1 MEIDGYLKRTY
12 WFVRQKDGKLAVCL
26 SEEEA
31 KELSREIHGT
41 GEVMGIGCAN
51 NIKEAAVKIDEGMR
65 LRLKDIAGIMACQ
78 DAMDAALLGKRNN
91 KEGGE

>member
-1 MEIDGYLKRTY
+1 MEIEGYLKRTY

-31 KELSREIHGT
+31 KDLSREIHGT
-41 GEVMGIGCAN
+41 AGVMETKSLIEA
-51 NIKEAAVKIDEGMR
+51 AAVKTEEGMR
-65 LRLKDIAGIMACQ
+65 LRLKDITGMMACQ

-91 KEGGE
+91 KEEIK